1 MEMNLEY
8 IGSLVCHQAPER
20 TIQMA
25 GKYLPLC
32 SRCTGIYL
40 GFFTGVLYQFIL
52 WQTKIREI
60 PSPKISIFSAS
71 LLGILIY

>member
-1 MEMNLEY
+1 
-8 IGSLVCHQAPER
+8 
-20 TIQMA
+20 MA